1 MKYMKFEVDSQTKK
15 DLEIFETVKE
25 GLSVVGLF
33 NHTQCIGG
41 KKKLYEYLANPLA
54 DYKQITE
61 RKETIAFFHKHFP
74 NGLNLDKD
82 ALDFTEYYLRQPD
95 YPTRMPSW
103 FTAIEKMIADKIS
116 TSSNEYYLAE
126 KGVTSTVDLL
136 KNIYEF
142 SIILSDKLKEADA
155 PVFLVKNNEIV
166 LELFQKEA
174 YKEGFEKGKNSKK
187 KQKKK

>member
-74 NGLNLDKD
+74 NGLNNFCMIGRIICGYQMRGKQILFC
-82 ALDFTEYYLRQPD
+82 AGLPD
-95 YPTRMPSW
+95 M
-103 FTAIEKMIADKIS
+103 
-116 TSSNEYYLAE
+116 
-126 KGVTSTVDLL
+126 
-136 KNIYEF
+136 
-142 SIILSDKLKEADA
+142 
-155 PVFLVKNNEIV
+155 
-166 LELFQKEA
+166 
-174 YKEGFEKGKNSKK
+174 
-187 KQKKK
+187 